1 MEAGG
6 VRACLRV
13 AAARGGA
20 PLKFYWMVRPHA
32 QSRTADEGRRF
43 PLRDLVKALAHP
55 RAVAVGEVTRWPD
68 AWSGRP
74 DLLRRLALAPARLP
88 RVEGHT
94 AGAAGEKI
102 AAIAAAG
109 FTSDHE
115 PLTAREGPERR
126 RHGIAAVL
134 REASPR
140 PD

>member
-1 MEAGG
+1 
-6 VRACLRV
+6 
-13 AAARGGA
+13 
-20 PLKFYWMVRPHA
+20 MVRPHA
-32 QSRTADEGRRF
+32 QSRTADEARRF

-102 AAIAAAG
+102 AAIAAG
-109 FTSDHE
+109 G
-115 PLTAREGPERR
+115 LTP
-126 RHGIAAVL
+126 RHGAL
-134 REASPR
+134 TPSRGPQGGR
-140 PD
+140 